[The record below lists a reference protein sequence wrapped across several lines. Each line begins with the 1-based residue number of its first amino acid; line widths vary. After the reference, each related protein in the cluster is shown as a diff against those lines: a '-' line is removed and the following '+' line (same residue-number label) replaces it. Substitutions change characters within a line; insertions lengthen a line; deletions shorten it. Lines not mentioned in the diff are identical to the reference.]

1 MYGRKKKD
9 KPVLI
14 MKSEKCSTCGDT
26 QHKVP
31 QTVVEQKKIKPT
43 EVFGSGYNKPQTTKP
58 KSSPSKKPKS
68 KEPKSKKSKKS

>member
-9 KPVLI
+9 KPVRE

-43 EVFGSGYNKPQTTKP
+43 EVFGSGYNKPQA
-58 KSSPSKKPKS
+58 KSSTAKKPKS

>member
-14 MKSEKCSTCGDT
+14 MKECPKGEC
-26 QHKVP
+26 QHEVP
-31 QTVVEQKKIKPT
+31 KSVVEQKKVKPT

-68 KEPKSKKSKKS
+68 KKSKSKNPKSK

>member
-9 KPVLI
+9 KPVRE

-31 QTVVEQKKIKPT
+31 QTVVENKKIKPT
-43 EVFGSGYNKPQTTKP
+43 EVFGSGYNKPQT
-58 KSSPSKKPKS
+58 KSSTSKKPKS

>member
-9 KPVLI
+9 KPVRE

-43 EVFGSGYNKPQTTKP
+43 EVFGSGYNKPQA
-58 KSSPSKKPKS
+58 KSSTSKKPKS